1 MKGFGAVNEWVS
13 TVTGGVPVYAV
24 MSGVDLE
31 RALQY
36 GDNHSVSEHLP
47 AIWKKIREDVRRE
60 KCFRILTAHE
70 IPNLRVSP
78 FATVVTH
85 KVRIINDW
93 SFDAQSREQKGGLN
107 KYADPDTVPQCLC
120 ALALPKLLNELVS
133 RRKKFPEKRI
143 LMSKADV
150 SDAFRN
156 VRVDPGKTHNF
167 CYTVGEL
174 VVIDFRLTSGWSG
187 SPGFWG
193 VMSAAAEHAHC
204 NPTINSIQLLDE
216 RKEMMAHVKVVDH
229 WEGRKPTPIQKD
241 AKIRVHTVGEMVDP
255 FFTTVYVDDYH

>member
-1 MKGFGAVNEWVS
+1 MNEWVS

-93 SFDAQSREQKGGLN
+93 SFDAQSREKKGGLN
-107 KYADPDTVPQCLC
+107 KDTDPGTVPQCLC
-120 ALALPKLLNELVS
+120 ALALPTFLDELVS
-133 RRKKFPEKRI
+133 LRKSSRKRE
-143 LMSKADV
+143 
-150 SDAFRN
+150 
-156 VRVDPGKTHNF
+156 
-167 CYTVGEL
+167 Y
-174 VVIDFRLTSGWSG
+174 
-187 SPGFWG
+187 
-193 VMSAAAEHAHC
+193 
-204 NPTINSIQLLDE
+204 
-216 RKEMMAHVKVVDH
+216 
-229 WEGRKPTPIQKD
+229 
-241 AKIRVHTVGEMVDP
+241 
-255 FFTTVYVDDYH
+255 